1 MRNDVRA
8 RSGSGELCGE
18 SRKPCQGQPQTRYS
32 IRYAAFLLPLRGELK
47 FGEVGSGGSRARRT
61 LPRRGKPCQGREKET
76 CAGPRTSLFSL
87 AALTIAQIKDIVRY
101 LLKLLIVVTTDIFL
115 IFSAAEEKSGRCA
128 VV

>member
-1 MRNDVRA
+1 M
-8 RSGSGELCGE
+8 
-18 SRKPCQGQPQTRYS
+18 
-32 IRYAAFLLPLRGELK
+32 RYAAFLLPLRRELK
-47 FGEVGSGGSRARRT
+47 FGEVGGGGSRARRA

-115 IFSAAEEKSGRCA
+115 IFFGSRRKIWQVRCSLRKSYVKIIAGIHE
-128 VV
+128 